1 MMAQA
6 DRSINS
12 IFDGGDSSVDVLLTI
27 LALAA
32 PVGRRAGVGVSSRNA
47 GHRLRDGQVQVP
59 LRSAIG
65 ESFTGALVFC
75 ALGCHSSRVEATT
88 DRAAYT
94 GVASIC
100 RPPTG
105 RLTS

>member
-32 PVGRRAGVGVSSRNA
+32 PVGRRAGVGCRHGTPVTAS
-47 GHRLRDGQVQVP
+47 G
-59 LRSAIG
+59 
-65 ESFTGALVFC
+65 
-75 ALGCHSSRVEATT
+75 T
-88 DRAAYT
+88 DRYK
-94 GVASIC
+94 C
-100 RPPTG
+100 RLGAQSERALPAP
-105 RLTS
+105 